1 MAYQVKLQVFE
12 GPFDLLYHLIEK
24 NEIDIY
30 DIPINEVTHQYLE
43 YLKAMEELDLDIAS
57 EFLVM
62 AATLLE
68 IKSKMLLPIEKADE
82 KQLELDEADPR
93 NELVRR
99 LLEYKKYKV
108 AADVLKDKEDI
119 SRKLYFKPKEEF
131 IFEKDVN
138 SNLLEDVELSDLL
151 KALQKI
157 LKGNHQANSIIS
169 NFRRMQREAF
179 TIEEKIHA
187 ILDALE
193 ERSLITF
200 NYLFKSLGSR
210 NEMITTFL
218 ALLELIKVKRVVVYQ
233 TDCFSDISIELK
245 KI

>member
-43 YLKAMEELDLDIAS
+43 YLQAMEVLDLEVAS

-82 KQLELDEADPR
+82 KQLEFDEVDPR
-93 NELVRR
+93 NELVRK

-119 SRKLYFKPKEEF
+119 SKRLFFKPREEI
-131 IFEKDVN
+131 IFEKDLN
-138 SNLLEDVELSDLL
+138 DNLLEDVELCDLME
-151 KALQKI
+151 ALQRI
-157 LKGNHQANSIIS
+157 LKGQQQATSIVS
-169 NFRRMQREAF
+169 NFRKMQRDAF
-179 TIEEKIHA
+179 TIEEKINI
-187 ILDALE
+187 ILKTLS
-193 ERSLITF
+193 ERTCVTF
-200 NYLFKSLGSR
+200 NYLFTSLGTR
-210 NEMITTFL
+210 NEVITTFL
-218 ALLELIKVKRVVVYQ
+218 ALLELIKVKKVVVYQ